1 MSIQNALRPVLII
14 LLLAALALCSGCF
27 DSGGS
32 SASSDSSKLSGNV
45 VDGYVTGARV
55 TVYSSSDLSPQNR
68 IGRGTTDEQGRFNLT
83 LSVGQIP
90 YPLYIKTEGGTDV
103 ETGLPAPSML
113 YIGEDLGGEVTIT
126 PLTDMH
132 YKLALKQGLVA
143 AEDGM
148 VGKLNNLLDNG
159 VQDLNTIFGDPEQE
173 GLLKDAL
180 DRVLASGTQTG
191 TLPDGKY
198 TVVIAHMDNTQV
210 NNATEYTCNN
220 TADFLQNNNSLA
232 QGSLT
237 ADEHSLNG
245 QIEGMNASGHIQG
258 GNFVLDINATSGLIR
273 LAGNI
278 GLMGSAAGTFIDIPS
293 NPTTLSDIARGPFA
307 ASFVPEEGLQD
318 SKVQELAGRLYTGN
332 KNILFRDTLGQDY
345 DIGVASNLEITDLDS
360 DTLEVN
366 ASGFN
371 AFLAPDNST
380 NASITFTNGTL
391 IQTSSGQPTSL
402 VILKFEESS
411 SDRDF
416 FIQPIGLRQGF
427 YFVSNGTTGEVY
439 AAGEAYLS
447 SSNSATPHLEPG
459 SQYDGSF
466 MALNVA
472 SLETD
477 RGSVLSNYNPTGF
490 GFVPPDIDPL
500 QEFVMQDGMISVDSN
515 ATSILNGGM
524 LGLYKSEA
532 MDSLN
537 TSGFFSLYAQRAIME
552 IFETGALQ
560 GTGIFGNSD
569 PDRINFPCPYVG
581 FVGKANGQ
589 PTPSFNGSLDFL
601 YRILYVT
608 DSELQEIEDISCA
621 YGTIDI
627 SGDSAVLSYTD
638 SQGETGQ
645 AELTVDGRD
654 TGLYHLHGP
663 IGPTGEAQY
672 TDIFWPVGGT
682 KAALMVSS
690 GTGTNEPI
698 VEVGEAYMTF

>member
-1 MSIQNALRPVLII
+1 MI

-32 SASSDSSKLSGNV
+32 SDGGSSSDTSRLSGNV
-45 VDGYVTGARV
+45 VDGYVNGARV
-55 TVYSSSDLSPQNR
+55 TVYNSNDLSPKNR
-68 IGRGTTDEQGRFNLT
+68 IGRGITDEQGRFDLT
-83 LSVGQIP
+83 LSVGRIP

-113 YIGEDLGGEVTIT
+113 YIGEDLGGEVVIT

-148 VGKLNNLLDNG
+148 VGTLNNLLDNG
-159 VQDLNTIFGDPEQE
+159 VQDLNTIFGDPEQN
-173 GLLKDAL
+173 GQLKDAL
-180 DRVLASGTQTG
+180 NRVLASGTQTG
-191 TLPDGKY
+191 TLTDGNY

-210 NNATEYTCNN
+210 NSTEYTYTN
-220 TADFLQNNNSLA
+220 TADFLENNVA

-237 ADEHSLNG
+237 VDGHSLNG
-245 QIEGMNASGHIQG
+245 QIGGMNASGHIQG
-258 GNFVLDINATSGLIR
+258 GNFILDINAASGLIR
-273 LAGNI
+273 LAGNV

-293 NPTTLSDIARGPFA
+293 NPGTLSDIARGPFA
-307 ASFVPEEGLQD
+307 ASFVPEEGLQAG
-318 SKVQELAGRLYTGN
+318 KVQELAGKLYTGN

-345 DIGVASNLEITDLDS
+345 DIGVASNLEITDLDP

-366 ASGFN
+366 ATDFN
-371 AFLAPDNST
+371 VFLAPDDST
-380 NASITFTNGTL
+380 NASVSFTNGTL
-391 IQTSSGQPTSL
+391 IRTNSGQPTSL
-402 VILKFEESS
+402 VVLEFEEPN

-416 FIQPIGLRQGF
+416 FIQPIGLRQAF
-427 YFVSNGTTGEVY
+427 YFVGNGTTGEVY

-447 SSNSATPHLEPG
+447 SSNSATPHLEMD
-459 SQYDGSF
+459 SQYDGAF

-472 SLETD
+472 SLKTD
-477 RGSVLSNYNPTGF
+477 RDIVLSNYNPSGY

-500 QEFVMQDGMISVDSN
+500 REFVMQDGMIYGDSD

-524 LGLYKSEA
+524 LGLYKADA

-537 TSGFFSLYAQRAIME
+537 TSGFLYAQRAIME

-560 GTGIFGNSD
+560 GTGIFGNSE
-569 PDRINFPCPYVG
+569 PDLINFPCPYVG
-581 FVGKANGQ
+581 FADKADGQ
-589 PTPSFNGSLDFL
+589 PASSFNGSLDFL

-608 DSELQEIEDISCA
+608 DEELPEIEDISYA

-627 SGDSAVLSYTD
+627 SEDSAVLSYTD

-645 AELTVDGRD
+645 AELTVNGRD

-663 IGPTGEAQY
+663 IGPTGKAQY

-682 KAALMVSS
+682 KAALMVSG

-698 VEVGEAYMTF
+698 VELGEAFITF